1 MQDNHSQIH
10 HKGNLRDNS
19 FDRDSCPIRIR
30 SLLRKNLSS
39 INRFHS
45 QADISCTLHGS
56 FVHKLCNHHSKPIR
70 DKNRTRTNSHYN
82 LRIRTIF
89 YLSSRRLRP
98 VQMTNIKIFTFWA
111 VLKTRAGVKTCSSL
125 IITFELA
132 FSTRVVIGTVE
143 QTVVLVS

>member
-19 FDRDSCPIRIR
+19 FDRDSCLTRIR

-45 QADISCTLHGS
+45 QADISCTLHGN

-70 DKNRTRTNSHYN
+70 DKNRTRTNNHYN
-82 LRIRTIF
+82 LRTIIF
-89 YLSSRRLRP
+89 DLSPRRLRP

-111 VLKTRAGVKTCSSL
+111 VLKTRAGVETCSSL